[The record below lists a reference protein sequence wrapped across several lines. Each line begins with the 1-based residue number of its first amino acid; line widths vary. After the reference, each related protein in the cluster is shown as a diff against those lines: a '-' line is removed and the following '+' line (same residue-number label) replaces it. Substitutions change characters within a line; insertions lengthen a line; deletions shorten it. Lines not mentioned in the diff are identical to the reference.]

1 MNGKQL
7 KNSILQWA
15 IQGKLVPQD
24 PNDEPASV
32 LLERI
37 REEKARLVK
46 EKKIKKDKNESI
58 IYRGEDNSYYEKFL
72 ATGEVKCIDEEIP
85 FEIPQGWEWCRLG
98 EISTYAQTKRKIN
111 ASKADSKLW
120 GLDLEDIEKGGRLLN
135 IRTVGERKPIG
146 DKTIFNRGD
155 ILYSKLRPYLLKIL
169 VAPEGG
175 ICTPEIIPF
184 TCYGDICRDY
194 IVSFLKSP
202 YVDDYINSV
211 TFGVKM
217 PRVSTETMTSL
228 LVPLPP
234 ISEQFRIAKKTKVLM
249 PYIDGYGK
257 TQEKLNKLNEELSD
271 SIRKSILQEAI
282 QGKLVSQQP
291 EEGTA
296 EELLTEIR
304 KEKELLVKEG
314 KLKKSALNDS
324 AIFKGDDNK
333 YYEQIGSKVVDI
345 TGDIPFEIPPTW
357 MWCRF
362 GTIVKMRIGKTPP
375 RGEQVYWSN
384 GKHNW
389 VSISDMVEGG
399 TIKAVKEKV
408 SDIAVNEIFKCYPT
422 PKGSLLMSFKLTVGR
437 TSILGVDAYH
447 NEAIITIVPYADV
460 NNIFRDYLFYILPT
474 ISNSGDSKDAI
485 KGKTLNNKSL
495 NNLLIPLPPLLE
507 QKRIVTKIELVNSK
521 IKG

>member
-1 MNGKQL
+1 M
-7 KNSILQWA
+7 
-15 IQGKLVPQD
+15 
-24 PNDEPASV
+24 
-32 LLERI
+32 
-37 REEKARLVK
+37 
-46 EKKIKKDKNESI
+46 
-58 IYRGEDNSYYEKFL
+58 
-72 ATGEVKCIDEEIP
+72 
-85 FEIPQGWEWCRLG
+85 
-98 EISTYAQTKRKIN
+98 
-111 ASKADSKLW
+111 
-120 GLDLEDIEKGGRLLN
+120 N

-333 YYEQIGSKVVDI
+333 YWEKLGKEIHCID
-345 TGDIPFEIPPTW
+345 DEIPFEIPASW
-357 MWCRF
+357 QW
-362 GTIVKMRIGKTPP
+362 VRIKDIFQINPKNVA
-375 RGEQVYWSN
+375 EDN
-384 GKHNW
+384 C
-389 VSISDMVEGG
+389 ISAFIPMEKICATYGSEFSYDEVQWK
-399 TIKAVKEKV
+399 TIKTGYTHFADGDVVFAKITPCFQNRKSAIFIGLPNGIGAGTTELKV
-408 SDIAVNEIFKCYPT
+408 MRPYGETINRWYLLYFLKSPYFIDEAQFKGT
-422 PKGSLLMSFKLTVGR
+422 ANQQR
-437 TSILGVDAYH
+437 
-447 NEAIITIVPYADV
+447 IITG
-460 NNIFRDYLFYILPT
+460 YLE
-474 ISNSGDSKDAI
+474 
-485 KGKTLNNKSL
+485 NKL
-495 NNLLIPLPPLLE
+495 FPLPPKFE
-507 QKRIVTKIELVNSK
+507 QDRIVQQ
-521 IKG
+521 IKQLASIMSR

>member
-1 MNGKQL
+1 M
-7 KNSILQWA
+7 
-15 IQGKLVPQD
+15 V
-24 PNDEPASV
+24 SV
-32 LLERI
+32 L
-37 REEKARLVK
+37 
-46 EKKIKKDKNESI
+46 S
-58 IYRGEDNSYYEKFL
+58 SYYEKFL

-296 EELLTEIR
+296 EKLLTEIR

-333 YYEQIGSKVVDI
+333 YYEQINGQAVQIECDYDFPYSWLPARLSSICSLIDGEKKEGQQLCLDAKFLRGKSAGEYQQRGKFVHKGDNIILVDGENSGEVFTVPCDGYMGSTFKQLWVSSAMHLPYVLNFI
-345 TGDIPFEIPPTW
+345 LFYKELLRKSKRGAAIPHLNKEIFYSLIIGIPPY
-357 MWCRF
+357 REQQ
-362 GTIVKMRIGKTPP
+362 RISV
-375 RGEQVYWSN
+375 RIDELSQL
-384 GKHNW
+384 
-389 VSISDMVEGG
+389 
-399 TIKAVKEKV
+399 
-408 SDIAVNEIFKCYPT
+408 FK
-422 PKGSLLMSFKLTVGR
+422 
-437 TSILGVDAYH
+437 
-447 NEAIITIVPYADV
+447 
-460 NNIFRDYLFYILPT
+460 
-474 ISNSGDSKDAI
+474 
-485 KGKTLNNKSL
+485 
-495 NNLLIPLPPLLE
+495 
-507 QKRIVTKIELVNSK
+507 
-521 IKG
+521 